1 MPTTIAGHIVDVA
14 DNGDLK
20 ISLSPGQVA
29 EVGERFTVLNEREQP
44 IAEIKVVR
52 ANSSE
57 IVARHFEPFV
67 SDAALRASTG
77 SGAGAIIGGILG
89 SLIMPGPGS
98 AIGAATGA
106 AVGSALKHR
115 SPTESIRSG
124 MAITPIVTSGDSTEI
139 HGSDPSATSSNR
151 EDQTG

>member
-1 MPTTIAGHIVDVA
+1 MPRAVAGHIVDVA

-20 ISLSPGQVA
+20 VSLSPSRVA
-29 EVGERFTVLNEREQP
+29 EVGERFTVLNEREKP

-52 ANSSE
+52 ADSSE

-77 SGAGAIIGGILG
+77 SGAGAVIGGILG
-89 SLIMPGPGS
+89 SLIFPGAGT
-98 AIGAATGA
+98 AIAAAMGTA
-106 AVGSALKHR
+106 LGSALRHR
-115 SPTESIRSG
+115 SPTEPILSG
-124 MAITPIVTSGDSTEI
+124 MAIVPIAISDDSVEVR
-139 HGSDPSATSSNR
+139 GSDPSATSSHR